1 MTDSILVVDDEPHFL
16 DTIKRGL
23 SLAGFRDVATE
34 SNPVAALARLE
45 DGEKADLVLL
55 DVSMPEMDG
64 LTLLSR
70 IRNLCPDTECIM
82 VTAIND
88 TRIAVD
94 CIRRG
99 AYDYL
104 LKPVSRE
111 DLVFA
116 VNRALERKR
125 LLAVYSMGKAGDDV
139 RDDLPEAFDPI
150 VTRSPALIRVLREAC
165 LHAGSNVQSLI
176 TGESGTGK
184 ELLAR
189 AMHQAS
195 LRSDM
200 PFTAIN
206 MASLAPT
213 LFDAEFFGHTRGAF
227 TGAQSERKGYLETTH
242 RGTLF
247 LDEIGHLPLE
257 LQGKLLRVFQEGEY
271 MKLGT
276 SRVMKADIRFIAAT
290 NADLTALVE
299 SGQFRKDLYY
309 RLKGAW
315 LNLPSL
321 RERREDIPLL
331 VSDFMAKK
339 SGGEGRAGITQEA
352 MNLLM
357 AYDFP
362 GNVRELQSIVAS
374 AMNLARKGDIT
385 AQCIPA
391 YVHESARVAP
401 TPCRPVAGKA
411 ESLFAVEKNHIV
423 SVFESTGRNKMQTA
437 RILDIGLNTLR
448 RKLKTYGLD

>member
-1 MTDSILVVDDEPHFL
+1 MTDSILVVDDEPCFL

-23 SLAGFRDVATE
+23 SHAGFRNVATE
-34 SNPVAALARLE
+34 SNPVNALARLE
-45 DGEKADLVLL
+45 DGETADLVLL

-64 LTLLSR
+64 VTLLSR

-94 CIRRG
+94 CIRKG

-125 LLAVYSMGKAGDDV
+125 LLAVYSLGKAGDNIS
-139 RDDLPEAFDPI
+139 DDLPEAFDSI
-150 VTRSPALIRVLREAC
+150 ITQSPALIRVLREAS

-189 AMHQAS
+189 AMHRAS
-195 LRSDM
+195 LRAEK

-227 TGAQSERKGYLETTH
+227 TGAAAERKGYLESTD

-290 NADLTALVE
+290 NADLTALVDA
-299 SGQFRKDLYY
+299 GQFRKDLYY

-315 LNLPSL
+315 LHLPPL

-331 VSDFMAKK
+331 ASNFLAKARK
-339 SGGEGRAGITQEA
+339 DEGGITQEA
-352 MNLLM
+352 MNLL
-357 AYDFP
+357 AGYEYP
-362 GNVRELQSIVAS
+362 GNVRELQSIIAS
-374 AMNLARKGDIT
+374 AMNLARGGRIT
-385 AQCIPA
+385 QDCIPA
-391 YVHESARVAP
+391 YVRETAKVAP
-401 TPCRPVAGKA
+401 VKYRQPESPAA
-411 ESLFAVEKNHIV
+411 SLFDVEKNHIV
-423 SVFESTGRNKMQTA
+423 SVFESSGRNKMQTA

-448 RKLKTYGLD
+448 RKLKAYGLD